1 MANTEQKEI
10 QVKEKKEL
18 SGLSEQT
25 TAGPVFTPDVDI
37 FESDQE
43 ITLLADIPGVNAENL
58 NIDLRENILTITG
71 EVSSTR
77 DPEQQELTVEYEPR
91 PYHSQF
97 SLSNVID
104 QNKIDAKL
112 MDGVLMLRLPKVEK
126 APPKKFEIKV
136 ACSFFPSA

>member
-1 MANTEQKEI
+1 MTNTEQKEI

-18 SGLSEQT
+18 SGLSEPT

-71 EVSSTR
+71 EVPSAR
-77 DPEQQELTVEYEPR
+77 DPEELELNIEYETGTYYR
-91 PYHSQF
+91 QF
-97 SLSNVID
+97 SISNVID

-112 MDGVLMLRLPKVEK
+112 TDGVLRLRLPKIEK
-126 APPKKFEIKV
+126 VSPKKIEVKV
-136 ACSFFPSA
+136 A